1 MPDDFCGA
9 IFRRG
14 SSDCA
19 WLRLGFWLPVK
30 PLGPGL
36 SSPGLDLPG
45 EDPGIFAVSDP
56 AERELP
62 GLLCGHEIHGAC
74 HGETL
79 DGTHCPD
86 GS

>member
-1 MPDDFCGA
+1 M
-9 IFRRG
+9 
-14 SSDCA
+14 
-19 WLRLGFWLPVK
+19 K

-56 AERELP
+56 AGRELP
-62 GLLCGHEIHGAC
+62 GLLCGHEINGAC